1 MKSRKCPSLFKHY
14 LLLFFCLSGFN
25 WALVQAQ
32 SIEPNT
38 YYRLTTQWQGD
49 GKSLDVINDGTNNR
63 IHLAQTGDYSGQYWK
78 FTPSGNDYY
87 RVTTQWLGDGKS
99 LDVVNDGRNNQLQ
112 LADSGNYSG
121 QFWRVIPI
129 GNGYFRLTTQWQGDG
144 KSLDV
149 VNDGRN
155 NRLQLAD
162 TGNFSGQ
169 FWKLTPYQLAQPIAQ
184 APAQSP
190 EQICHDMVQGNVAWS
205 QNGDRHWQEN
215 NVRNLCAGTNDPD
228 QTVSCFQQGIATHD
242 NWSKAINDCA
252 GNRPIASNQPP
263 AWTPIPQPVP
273 PVMEQSNEQICH
285 DMVQGKVAW
294 SQNGDRRWQE
304 NNVRSLCAGTGNP
317 HQTVSCFQQ
326 GIATHNNWG
335 RAISDCAGNR
345 PVAVNQPPAWTPGP
359 EAVPVPPMMGQNK
372 EQMCHDMVQ
381 GRVAWSRNGDRRWQ
395 ENNVRKLCAGTNNPR
410 QTVNCFRQGIASHND
425 WSRAIAECA
434 SMGKASKR
442 AVEAGPIWNQA
453 DANKKCPRIA
463 AQNNGTWTG
472 QWWTTVQGRMSVCE
486 IQ

>member
-1 MKSRKCPSLFKHY
+1 MKSCRFSGLFKQY
-14 LLLFFCLSGFN
+14 LLLFFCLSSFN

-32 SIEPNT
+32 SIEPDI

-49 GKSLDVINDGTNNR
+49 GKSLDVINDGTNNQ

-78 FTPSGNDYY
+78 FTPSGNGYY
-87 RVTTQWLGDGKS
+87 RITTQWLGDGKS

-129 GNGYFRLTTQWQGDG
+129 GNGYFRLTTQWRGDG

-149 VNDGRN
+149 INDGRN

-169 FWKLTPYQLAQPIAQ
+169 FWKLTPFQPAQPIAQ

-205 QNGDRHWQEN
+205 QNGDRHWQE
-215 NVRNLCAGTNDPD
+215 D
-228 QTVSCFQQGIATHD
+228 
-242 NWSKAINDCA
+242 
-252 GNRPIASNQPP
+252 
-263 AWTPIPQPVP
+263 
-273 PVMEQSNEQICH
+273 
-285 DMVQGKVAW
+285 
-294 SQNGDRRWQE
+294 
-304 NNVRSLCAGTGNP
+304 NVRSLCAGTNNP
-317 HQTVSCFQQ
+317 DQTVSCFQQ
-326 GIATHNNWG
+326 GIATHNNWS

-345 PVAVNQPPAWTPGP
+345 PVAVNQPPAWTPHP
-359 EAVPVPPMMGQNK
+359 QPVPVPPVMELNK
-372 EQMCHDMVQ
+372 EQMCHDLVQ
-381 GRVAWSRNGDRRWQ
+381 GRVAWSQNGDRRWQ
-395 ENNVRKLCAGTNNPR
+395 ENNVRKLCAGTSNPR
-410 QTVNCFRQGIASHND
+410 QTVNCFRQGITAHND
-425 WSRAIAECA
+425 WQRAIADCA

-453 DANKKCPRIA
+453 DANEKCPLIA